1 MNEQKNTEMF
11 SKALV
16 LILFFIYMSPPPNLV
31 MISNE
36 ATHVVFAG
44 SVDTWRMTSK
54 AIVLFITECISHYIL
69 LPPLQPQASLY
80 PQTESGL
87 GDLETSKL
95 N

>member
-44 SVDTWRMTSK
+44 SVDT
-54 AIVLFITECISHYIL
+54 
-69 LPPLQPQASLY
+69 
-80 PQTESGL
+80 
-87 GDLETSKL
+87 
-95 N
+95 